1 VPFTVS
7 VKSGEPAIIEVGFS
21 EIVVGIGFMT
31 VVTVNAWLF
40 EVPPP
45 GAGFVTVTGTVP
57 VAATSIAGIMARSVV
72 LEMKVVV
79 AASPL
84 KFTTEP
90 EMKFAPFTVS
100 VKSELPAGVEV
111 GLIDEVVGIG
121 FITVKVF
128 GFDVPPPGIGF
139 VTVIKISPPAARSES
154 RISTVSVVFEM
165 KVVPL
170 SNPSNWIPDV
180 GMNPVPVSVS
190 VKPALPAAVEVEER
204 AIRVGTGFDAV
215 VTVKVWLFEVPP
227 PGAGFVTVT
236 GNVPVA
242 ATSAATIVAVIS
254 VEETNEVVRGEPFQF
269 TTEPEMKFAPF
280 TVSVKS
286 ELPAVVE
293 VGKMEVVVG
302 TGFSIVK
309 VVASELAA

>member
-1 VPFTVS
+1 MV
-7 VKSGEPAIIEVGFS
+7 EVGLS

-31 VVTVNAWLF
+31 VVIVNVCAF

-79 AASPL
+79 AVSPL
-84 KFTTEP
+84 KFTTEL
-90 EMKFAPFTVS
+90 EMKFVPFTVS

-111 GLIDEVVGIG
+111 GLIDEVVDTG
-121 FITVKVF
+121 FMTVKVCE
-128 GFDVPPPGIGF
+128 FDVPPPGIGF
-139 VTVIKISPPAARSES
+139 VTVIKISPPAVRSES
-154 RISTVSVVFEM
+154 RISTVSVVLEM

-170 SNPSNWIPDV
+170 SNPSNWIPDA
-180 GMNPVPVSVS
+180 GTNPVPVTVS
-190 VKPALPAAVEVEER
+190 TKPTLPAAVEVEER
-204 AIRVGTGFDAV
+204 AVKVGTGFDAV
-215 VTVKVWLFEVPP
+215 VIVNVCAFEVPP

-236 GNVPVA
+236 GTVPVA
-242 ATSAATIVAVIS
+242 ATSAAKIVAVIS

-269 TTEPEMKFAPF
+269 TTELEMKFVPF